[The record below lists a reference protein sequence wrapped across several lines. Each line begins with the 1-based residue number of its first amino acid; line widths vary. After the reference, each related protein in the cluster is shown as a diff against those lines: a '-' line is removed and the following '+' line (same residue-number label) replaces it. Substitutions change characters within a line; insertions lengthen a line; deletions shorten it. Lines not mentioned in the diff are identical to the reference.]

1 MFIQRN
7 EMGNIVDKHYN
18 FGDQSLYIAVG
29 GGGGG
34 IWRISGGLRGDRR
47 GGISCLRQS
56 IMDRREDHRKPT
68 INYLPVGGKVL

>member
-29 GGGGG
+29 GGGGAEFG
-34 IWRISGGLRGDRR
+34 GFLGVSGGTVEGGSVVSDR
-47 GGISCLRQS
+47 
-56 IMDRREDHRKPT
+56 
-68 INYLPVGGKVL
+68 V